1 MGAAALQPKLDCPC
15 DGELG
20 RPEGEGV
27 ITLKSKVGFDL
38 AFFVWAPGCL
48 GSGLSGLRA
57 VWAPGCLG
65 SGLSGLRAV
74 WASGCLGAGLSGLR
88 AVWAPG
94 CLGSGLSGLRVV

>member
-65 SGLSGLRAV
+65 SGLSGLRVVGA
-74 WASGCLGAGLSGLR
+74 ASATAPTRSAGRTGYRR
-88 AVWAPG
+88 ARSRDA
-94 CLGSGLSGLRVV
+94 R